1 MSDGPGATVR
11 GMMAGLQ
18 PVLWFVTESSYA
30 RQGAML
36 GACDFCF
43 GNPHEMPLPEISDA
57 LIRWATPKSQDW
69 FAYKFNEPQAVAVVV
84 DSLRKRHG
92 IDFEAADV
100 SVTNGAFGAIAA
112 ALRAVLDPGDE
123 AIYLS
128 PPWFFYVPMIVSL
141 GARAVRV
148 DLSPP
153 EFELPVSAIGD
164 AITPRT
170 RAIIVNSPHNP
181 SGRVFQPKEL
191 KALAALLEERSIKN
205 GKSIYLLSDE
215 AYSRIVFDGTPY
227 HTPLQFYDRSLL
239 LYTYGK
245 TLLTPGQRI
254 GYIAMAP
261 SMPGREEM
269 RGAILVAQLVSGYAF
284 PNAIMQYALGD
295 LEKLSIDVGALQRRR
310 DQVVSALDEMGYETI
325 KPEGTFYV
333 LVRSPISDDVAFAER
348 LAEEKV
354 FVMPGNVFELPGW
367 FRISLTANDDMVERA
382 LPGFKRALEEVL
394 ATR

>member
-1 MSDGPGATVR
+1 MSDGPGDTVR
-11 GMMAGLQ
+11 GIMAGLQ
-18 PVLWFVTESSYA
+18 SVLWFVNDSTYA
-30 RQGAML
+30 REGAMP

-43 GNPHEMPLPEISDA
+43 GNPHEMPLPEISEA
-57 LIRWATPKSQDW
+57 FIRWATPQNKDW
-69 FAYKFNEPQAVAVVV
+69 FAYKFNEPQAVAVVI

-112 ALRAVLDPGDE
+112 ALRAVVDPGDE
-123 AIYLS
+123 VIYLS

-141 GARAVRV
+141 GAKAVRV

-153 EFELPVSAIGD
+153 AFELPVSAIAE

-181 SGRVFQPKEL
+181 SGRIFQPPEL
-191 KALAALLEERSIKN
+191 KGLAALLEDSSIKS
-205 GKSIYLLSDE
+205 GKPIYLLSDE
-215 AYSRIVFDGTPY
+215 SYSRILFDGAPH
-227 HTPLQFYDRSLL
+227 HTPLQYYDRSLL

-254 GYIAMAP
+254 GYIAMGP

-269 RGAILVAQLVSGYAF
+269 RGAILVAQLVGGYAF

-348 LAEEKV
+348 LAKEKV

-367 FRISLTANDDMVERA
+367 FRISLTANDEMVERA
-382 LPGFKRALEEVL
+382 LPGFERALDEVL